1 MFGLGKKDIT
11 KCVVTF
17 QHSSPTAADDF
28 VGTFDITFTGVDAA
42 EYAAK
47 WEEAKQAEIAH
58 TPEYIGIINN
68 QTNFDR
74 ADIRRYQ
81 KIADAPLPIKKKFF
95 VSKREKEEEHKV
107 LNEQSKARQEIK
119 WRQERITRN
128 QWVLNCLSILG
139 YETFNMASA
148 ADDFLSKEGFIR
160 NRTKGDVCVSMEHL
174 EWCAGTI
181 SIHST
186 DSHHIDKVSE
196 LNGLG
201 YGVCY
206 SLYEKRA

>member
-1 MFGLGKKDIT
+1 MFGLGKKDVT

-28 VGTFDITFTGVDAA
+28 VGTFDIVFTGVGAA

-47 WEEAKQAEIAH
+47 WEEAKQAEIAR

-74 ADIRRYQ
+74 ADISRYQ
-81 KIADAPLPIKKKFF
+81 KIADTSLPVKKKFF
-95 VSKREKEEEHKV
+95 VSKREKEEEQKV
-107 LNEQSKARQEIK
+107 LDEQRKAWREIER
-119 WRQERITRN
+119 RQERTTRN
-128 QWVLNCLSILG
+128 QWVLNCLSRLG

-160 NRTKGDVCVSMEHL
+160 NRTKGDVCVPL
-174 EWCAGTI
+174 EQLERCAGTI
-181 SIHST
+181 SIHLTSN
-186 DSHHIDKVSE
+186 HHINKASE
-196 LNGLG
+196 LGGLG